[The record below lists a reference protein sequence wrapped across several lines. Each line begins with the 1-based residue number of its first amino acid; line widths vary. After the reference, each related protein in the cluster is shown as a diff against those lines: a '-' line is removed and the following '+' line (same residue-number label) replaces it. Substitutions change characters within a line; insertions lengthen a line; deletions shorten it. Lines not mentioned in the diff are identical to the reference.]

1 MVNLYCDSAYMAP
14 EYAMEGLFS
23 TKSDAWRLWN
33 ESTEEL
39 LIDHHVIQTVAIDKV
54 LRWINIALLCVQE
67 DPQDRPTMSSVVFML
82 EGQWSANLPT
92 PSEPPLSFARFASVF
107 EQTKT
112 TSDQSTHISVTSTSS
127 TTASR

>member
-1 MVNLYCDSAYMAP
+1 MINLDCDSGYMAP

-23 TKSDAWRLWN
+23 TKSDVYSFGQRRI
-33 ESTEEL
+33 TV
-39 LIDHHVIQTVAIDKV
+39 DHRVIQTLAIDKV

-92 PSEPPLSFARFASVF
+92 PSEPPLSFARFASIF